1 MIQRKNIISLIIAIA
16 FFMEMLDSTIVV
28 TAVPKMADY
37 FGINF
42 SYINLAITA
51 YATSIAVFL
60 LIAPWVSNRVGDKN
74 TYVLSIAIF
83 SLGSLL
89 CGLSTNILMLVLAEI
104 IQGIGAALMV
114 PVGRTIIFK
123 QTPKDQYLKA
133 IAWMVW
139 PALIAPVIG
148 PVLGAY
154 IVKYASW
161 RYMFFIN
168 IPIGVVSFI
177 LSIFLLNNTKT
188 SNIEKKAFDFKGF
201 IILSILIISVIFLLE
216 SCLKD
221 SIFRSYRSIFIVSLI
236 ITLILS
242 VIHYKKSKNHIV
254 NISAF
259 KIHSFRSSIINSTFF
274 RITTGAMPFVIP
286 LYFQQ
291 ALGFSAIKA
300 GSLLLIMFIGNL
312 GVKVFVNRLIKMFG
326 SELVVSVGSV
336 VQMMSVAMIL
346 TITQTSSLFYIS
358 IVLLVNGAIRSVLFT
373 AYMSRV
379 FIDVPKPNLND
390 ANAINNILF
399 QLTFGMAVSLSAILL
414 NWFLNDFSINTAFD
428 ITIIIFAILA
438 FIPVILG
445 FFFKKNITKQD
456 YLYQ

>member
-1 MIQRKNIISLIIAIA
+1 MIQRKNIISLIIATA

-60 LIAPWVSNRVGDKN
+60 LIAPWISNRIGDKN

-89 CGLSTNILMLVLAEI
+89 CGLSKNILMLVIAEI
-104 IQGIGAALMV
+104 IQGAGAALMV

-139 PALIAPVIG
+139 PALIAPVVG

-168 IPIGVVSFI
+168 IPIGIVLSV

-188 SNIEKKAFDFKGF
+188 SDKEKKAFDFKGF
-201 IILSILIISVIFLLE
+201 IILAILIISVIFLLE

-221 SIFRSYRSIFIVSLI
+221 SIFISHRPILIASLI
-236 ITLILS
+236 ITILLS
-242 VIHYKKSKNHIV
+242 VVYYKKSKNHII

-259 KIHSFRSSIINSTFF
+259 KIHSFRGSIINSTFF

-300 GSLLLIMFIGNL
+300 GSLLLIMFVGNL
-312 GVKVFVNRLIKMFG
+312 GAKVFVNHLIKKFG
-326 SELVVSVGSV
+326 NELVISIGSI
-336 VQMMSVAMIL
+336 VQMISVAMIL
-346 TITQTSSLFYIS
+346 TITQTSPLFYIS
-358 IVLLVNGAIRSVLFT
+358 IILLINGVIRSVLFT
-373 AYMSRV
+373 SYMSRV
-379 FIDVPKPNLND
+379 FIDVPKSSLND

-399 QLTFGMAVSLSAILL
+399 QLTFGMAVSLAAILL
-414 NWFLNDFSINTAFD
+414 NWFFNIFSVNVAFD
-428 ITIIIFAILA
+428 ITIIIFAVIAL
-438 FIPVILG
+438 IPTLLN
-445 FFFKKNITKQD
+445 FFLKENIAKQD
-456 YLYQ
+456 YQYQ

>member
-1 MIQRKNIISLIIAIA
+1 
-16 FFMEMLDSTIVV
+16 MEMLDSTIVV

-60 LIAPWVSNRVGDKN
+60 LMAPWISNRVGDKN

-83 SLGSLL
+83 SFGSLL

-104 IQGIGAALMV
+104 IQGVGAALMV

-133 IAWMVW
+133 IACMVW
-139 PALIAPVIG
+139 PALIAPVI
-148 PVLGAY
+148 GAY

-168 IPIGVVSFI
+168 IPIGVVLYV
-177 LSIFLLNNTKT
+177 LSVFLLNDTKN
-188 SNIEKKAFDFKGF
+188 SALEKKSFDFKGF
-201 IILSILIISVIFLLE
+201 IILAILIMSVIFLLE

-221 SIFRSYRSIFIVSLI
+221 SIFRSYRSIFLVSLI
-236 ITLILS
+236 VTSLLN

-259 KIHSFRSSIINSTFF
+259 KIHSFRRSIINSTFF
-274 RITTGAMPFVIP
+274 RIITGAMPFVIP

-312 GVKVFVNRLIKMFG
+312 GAKIFVGRLIKMF
-326 SELVVSVGSV
+326 V
-336 VQMMSVAMIL
+336 
-346 TITQTSSLFYIS
+346 
-358 IVLLVNGAIRSVLFT
+358 
-373 AYMSRV
+373 
-379 FIDVPKPNLND
+379 
-390 ANAINNILF
+390 
-399 QLTFGMAVSLSAILL
+399 
-414 NWFLNDFSINTAFD
+414 
-428 ITIIIFAILA
+428 
-438 FIPVILG
+438 
-445 FFFKKNITKQD
+445 
-456 YLYQ
+456 